1 MEDFLARIL
10 WLGDAACTTGF
21 GIVTHAIG
29 DRLVEKYGHDV
40 HVLATNYRG
49 DHWPTSMKLYVP
61 TLRDA
66 RDVYGTTRFVEMITK
81 VDPDVVISLSDPLVI
96 LRHLFKNPHDRELAL
111 ARYAPILA
119 YMPVDGMNYPG
130 IIGRVPDLVKSLE
143 PLKGAKAA
151 SPFLLPVVM
160 SKWGNTL
167 FPDAPL
173 VYHGVDT
180 ETFRPVRVRP
190 TTMSDGNVIQSK
202 KDAKRALE
210 LPEDCILAV
219 RVDRNSLRKNFA
231 ETVMAL
237 VPVMRKEPRLNAW
250 FHCKAEDGAGVD
262 LNLVVSRF
270 PDVQDRFHWPGMYDT
285 TIGWTTEDLVTVY
298 NAGDFFISTSGGE
311 GFGLTLGEALA
322 CELPVIAMNVSA
334 ITEVVG
340 PGGILLEPKGTYVPL
355 SGQDNWLPDTEAF
368 TGAIEKL
375 VNSAGA
381 RRDLGRAGRKHV
393 VESFSWDEAAVRFDQ
408 LITSVV
414 QKTSG
419 GSTPGGQLD

>member
-1 MEDFLARIL
+1 LATIL
-10 WLGDAACTTGF
+10 WLGDAGCTTGF
-21 GIVTHAIG
+21 GTVTHAIG
-29 DRLVEKYGHDV
+29 DRLVDKYGHDV
-40 HVLATNYRG
+40 HTLATNYKG
-49 DHWPTSMKLYVP
+49 DYWPTPMKLYVP
-61 TLRDA
+61 TMRDG
-66 RDVYGTTRFVEMITK
+66 RDVYGITRFVEMLGK
-81 VDPDVVISLSDPLVI
+81 VNPDVIISLNDPLVI
-96 LRHLFKNPHDRELAL
+96 LRHLFKNTHDTQLSL
-111 ARYAPILA
+111 ARYAPILS
-119 YMPVDGMNYPG
+119 YFPVDGANYPG
-130 IIGRVPDLVKSLE
+130 IVGRIPQLVKNLE
-143 PLKGAKAA
+143 PLQGAKTPN
-151 SPFLLPVVM
+151 PFLLPVVM
-160 SKWGNTL
+160 SKFGNTV

-173 VYHGVDT
+173 VYHGIDT
-180 ETFRPVRVRP
+180 NVFRPVKERQI
-190 TTMSDGNVIQSK
+190 TMSDGAVIRSK
-202 KDAKRALE
+202 KDAKRALQM
-210 LPEDCILAV
+210 PEDCILAV
-219 RVDRNSLRKNFA
+219 RVDRNSLRKNYA

-237 VPVMRKEPRLNAW
+237 VPVMRKEPKLHAW
-250 FHCKAEDGAGVD
+250 LHCKSEDSAGVD

-270 PDVQDRFHWPGMYDT
+270 PDVQDRFHWPGMFDT
-285 TIGWTTEDLVTVY
+285 SIGWNLEDLVTVY
-298 NAGDFFISTSGGE
+298 NAGDFFVSTSGGE

-334 ITEVVG
+334 IPEVVG

-355 SGQDNWLPDTEAF
+355 SGQDNWLPDREAF